1 MSFDRRG
8 ASTLSA
14 SPYSG
19 TTLVGRSYLT
29 SSAVMALLGYKD
41 RGVFW
46 DFVHRGG
53 VPHVRLNARKIM
65 FALPNCAHRNAIAKN
80 NCRSERLSAKW
91 SARPH
96 LPADPLLKSPRPTK

>member
-41 RGVFW
+41 RGAFW

-65 FALPNCAHRNAIAKN
+65 FDEQALADWLAHRSSN
-80 NCRSERLSAKW
+80 RR
-91 SARPH
+91 
-96 LPADPLLKSPRPTK
+96 